1 MFTKEELKA
10 QIRAMGITPRDTV
23 IIHSSLRAVGPVE
36 EGADGIIDAFKE
48 VLTEGLLLIPTHTWA
63 VVGQKQPVFDV
74 KTTVPNIGTLPRVA
88 AFRPDAV
95 RSLHPTHSVA
105 GFGKNAAE
113 FLAGEEKSG
122 SPAPPGGVMHRLAFV
137 GAKILLVG
145 VTNNKNTFIHSL
157 DEEVDLPDRL
167 ERESY
172 DLIVVDQDGNRYV
185 TDFRSHHCSRH
196 PDVSVNYPNFEPAL
210 VACGA
215 QIFGKLGNAQV
226 RIVDAA
232 KCREVVLRIF
242 SRADRDVSVEPM
254 EIPESWY
261 KD

>member
-10 QIRAMGITPRDTV
+10 QIRAMGILPTDTV
-23 IIHSSLRAVGPVE
+23 LIHSSLRAVGPVE
-36 EGADGIIDAFKE
+36 NGADGIIDAFKE
-48 VLTEGLLLIPTHTWA
+48 VLTDGLLLIPTHTWWN
-63 VVGQKQPVFDV
+63 VTKKEPIFDV
-74 KTTVPNIGTLPRVA
+74 RSTVPNIGTLPRVA
-88 AFRPDAV
+88 AFRKDAV

-113 FLAGEEKSG
+113 FLAGEEKAG
-122 SPAPPGGVMHRLAFV
+122 TPAPPKGVMHRLAFV

-145 VTNNKNTFIHSL
+145 VGNDKNTFIHSL
-157 DEEVDLPDRL
+157 DEEAQVPDRL

-172 DLIVVDQDGNRYV
+172 DLTVIDQEGKRHI

-215 QIFGKLGNAQV
+215 QQFGKLGNAQV
-226 RIVDAA
+226 RIVDAQ

-242 SRADRDVSVEPM
+242 ARADRDVAVEKM

-261 KD
+261 MD

>member
-105 GFGKNAAE
+105 GFGEKAAE
-113 FLAGEEKSG
+113 FLSGEEKAG
-122 SPAPPGGVMHRLAFV
+122 TPAPPGGVMHRLAFV

-157 DEEVDLPDRL
+157 DEEAELPDRL

-172 DLIVVDQDGNRYV
+172 DLTVIDGDGNRHI
-185 TDFRSHHCSRH
+185 TNFRSHHCSRH
-196 PDVSVNYPNFEPAL
+196 NDVSQNYPNFERAL
-210 VACGA
+210 VETGA
-215 QIFGKLGNAQV
+215 QVFGKFGNAEV